1 MLELILLTGALL
13 VLFGLVASTE
23 NVLKRRQSSVKVID
37 ERMTDHRSRL

>member
-13 VLFGLVASTE
+13 IIFGLVASTE
-23 NVLKRRQSSVKVID
+23 KVLRRRHGIVKID